1 MQDYQADCDELE
13 HPVIKDLTKLR
24 MSTLRRFHP
33 HLVTAHNTMCAS
45 APQAGCIPVPAVL
58 ALMLPVMTFTRLQV
72 EGFYTLRIPPQA
84 QLQTRRNT
92 DT

>member
-33 HLVTAHNTMCAS
+33 HLVEAHDRMCVYA
-45 APQAGCIPVPAVL
+45 A
-58 ALMLPVMTFTRLQV
+58 
-72 EGFYTLRIPPQA
+72 
-84 QLQTRRNT
+84 RRMHS
-92 DT
+92 